1 MGAESTQ
8 LGVHKSPRNISTCF
22 CYIWNQFSWWRYIL
36 CRTPTPTPAP
46 SQKIRANT
54 LSNQC
59 HTAWAPEGRKRT
71 KSSRSEGPKAGG
83 PSRGPSEGPF
93 VGPSEGPFVGLSGG
107 FVRGGVRTRSQTPE
121 GPELLVLYI
130 FKTQIFQILLRYLTY
145 LRIWDQSLP
154 CEHCTLWCG
163 ADSRLRDWERAPLMA
178 RTANLAQPIRKC
190 LKRFQ
195 QISLKLYFLN
205 WRFYC
210 PPTDHTWTWNLQ
222 ENIPYII
229 YHVCTILNHPTTKIP
244 NSSAALLRIFFCF
257 LFWFWEN
264 KLNFREILDF

>member
-1 MGAESTQ
+1 MS
-8 LGVHKSPRNISTCF
+8 H
-22 CYIWNQFSWWRYIL
+22 
-36 CRTPTPTPAP
+36 
-46 SQKIRANT
+46 
-54 LSNQC
+54 
-59 HTAWAPEGRKRT
+59 
-71 KSSRSEGPKAGG
+71 
-83 PSRGPSEGPF
+83 
-93 VGPSEGPFVGLSGG
+93 GLSARRAQKDKVKQIRRAQSWGSFPGPVWGSVCGSVRGSVCGSVRG

-130 FKTQIFQILLRYLTY
+130 FKTQIFQILLRYFTY

-154 CEHCTLWCG
+154 CEHCRLWCG

-229 YHVCTILNHPTTKIP
+229 YHICTILNHPTTKIP